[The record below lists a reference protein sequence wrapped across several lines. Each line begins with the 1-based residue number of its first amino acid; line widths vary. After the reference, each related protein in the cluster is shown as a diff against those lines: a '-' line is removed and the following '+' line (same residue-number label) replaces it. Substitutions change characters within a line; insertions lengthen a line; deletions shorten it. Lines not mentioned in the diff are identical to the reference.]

1 MGKWTP
7 SMGSQNLSSKLMYS
21 QSTRRE
27 VQKVR
32 WGQTTTIQI
41 SAVFFLSRNY
51 YLALVTNT
59 EFKVLESSNGLETNM
74 CQLLQKAL

>member
-1 MGKWTP
+1 MDTFHGKPKPLLKADVLTVNSQGSPKGGMGGNHYNP
-7 SMGSQNLSSKLMYS
+7 NFCC
-21 QSTRRE
+21 
-27 VQKVR
+27 
-32 WGQTTTIQI
+32 
-41 SAVFFLSRNY
+41 FFLSRNY